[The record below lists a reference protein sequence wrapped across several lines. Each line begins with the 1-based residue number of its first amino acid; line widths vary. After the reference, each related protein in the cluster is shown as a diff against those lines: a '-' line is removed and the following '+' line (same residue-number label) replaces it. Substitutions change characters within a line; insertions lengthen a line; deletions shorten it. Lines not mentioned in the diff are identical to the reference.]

1 MEFYKR
7 VLKLHHFR
15 NLGRKSPTELLLNSS
30 FEKHGGL
37 VILVGENNVGKS
49 NVLEALTIFND
60 ADIKLCSE
68 EDYFKNHKKDT
79 LLSLEEET
87 ILDRKITGF
96 SCVDLK
102 IQTKEVN
109 KGLKELSKTLIS
121 YPFEKHVEA
130 LGEQCNN
137 SVYIPTNNND
147 YSKICTLVSN
157 FINLI
162 TSYNSLGLFLHFYKE
177 KLKLSEFVTEYA
189 NATNNLFF
197 KELIKHVSGN
207 SEWIKNFCQCIK
219 EIIKHN
225 TPDKKYNTDEF
236 FVMRQHKQNQLAKIY
251 SCFKKLSEGEIKP
264 KDVEYILKKLEELDK
279 IFKTTDFTKFT
290 PKTEALLNEQSQEK
304 LSEFVKEMIEKID
317 EKYPIN
323 ENFKQQFRTFR
334 LNIGN
339 LKKEIKNSLK
349 NLDKIG
355 EDFERKKE
363 RLIREIENDCK
374 NQKVLKFNYDVLL
387 DNIQQICKNYI
398 ASHAVNDVS
407 KDIKSMMC
415 QLYLK
420 KIDLLVNSEI
430 EQYRYNDFLE
440 SARKFLW
447 EDIKTLD
454 EKSGVHLFPKNIGE
468 IKDKFETNKE
478 KFKQSKNYSEFA
490 EYCRECNPYTAFQN
504 LKNKVQFP
512 LSGGLSYK
520 SYKLV
525 PTMKE
530 YKEPKITDN
539 DFKAVLFTCIDYSS
553 LSEFD
558 QWDWFFRNSLFR
570 KMDFHP
576 NAIWNFFGSILKDG
590 QALQIIMFDKNND
603 LVIYDSE
610 KSFNIPKKYL
620 QEIDQ
625 ELLKEIRQSKHL
637 FPIEVKRKY
646 NNNVC
651 QFEFF
656 KKDTSHLLFKV
667 NFTEILENLAEILEY
682 NMQLKIDSLITKEF
696 NKLLA
701 IAEDS
706 SQNSYQLKI
715 HVRHNNKFY
724 DYSKKSTAYE
734 IKLEIHD
741 CRKSHDHN
749 EPIILSQQ
757 STGFQWA
764 FNFMFGFLYNVGSD
778 FSFNKNIIYVM
789 DEPAT
794 HLSVPARKE
803 FRRFLKEYAHKN
815 HVTFVL
821 ATHDPFLVD
830 TDHLDEIRI
839 VEKETEG
846 SVIKNHFNYPLN
858 NAGKDSDALDKIK
871 RSLGVGQHV
880 FHNPQKHRII
890 FVEGITDYC
899 YLSAF
904 KLYFNEREYKDNPI
918 PFTFL
923 PISGLKNNPNDM
935 EETIKKLC
943 KLDNHPIVLTDDDRK
958 CVFNQKA
965 TSERF
970 KKANEEMHDPIRI
983 LQLSKCDENF
993 KQIEDC
999 FSANDRKKYAK
1010 NKQMELAMAFK
1021 TRLLYGEKDDVV
1033 SEETKKNFLKLFEW
1047 IKKECNN
1054 PTIKKEYIKFDYNTP
1069 RIIIERILMFKKM
1082 CLSLIAI
1089 SGVCVGAKDLDFKL
1103 DYRATGGKLMG
1114 KMTDSSLLSITS
1126 MNDEPVV
1133 IKNLIVNRGNSCEAT
1148 KKVEPKLG
1156 DKFKKEKLFD
1166 HELKYSQQIFY
1177 RLDCKPNQ
1185 LLEVKIITD
1194 KGEYYHKFS
1203 K

>member
-15 NLGRKSPTELLLNSS
+15 NLGRNLPAELLLNSS

-37 VILVGENNVGKS
+37 VVLVGENNVGKS
-49 NVLEALTIFND
+49 NVLEALKIFND
-60 ADIKLCSE
+60 ADVKLCSE
-68 EDYFKNHKKDT
+68 NDCFKAHEKDS

-102 IQTKEVN
+102 IQSKEVN
-109 KGLKELSKTLIS
+109 KGLKELSKTLIV
-121 YPFEKHVEA
+121 YPFSA
-130 LGEQCNN
+130 FIGEF
-137 SVYIPTNNND
+137 I
-147 YSKICTLVSN
+147 KLVM
-157 FINLI
+157 
-162 TSYNSLGLFLHFYKE
+162 SYGILDSFLKFYKE
-177 KLKLSEFVTEYA
+177 KLKLGAF
-189 NATNNLFF
+189 ATRQANNLLF
-197 KELIKHVSGN
+197 KELIKHLSGN
-207 SEWIKNFCQCIK
+207 NQLVKNFCQCIR
-219 EIIKHN
+219 EIIE
-225 TPDKKYNTDEF
+225 YNAPNNKEYKPNQF
-236 FVMRQHKQNQLAKIY
+236 FIMGKVKHKQLSEIY
-251 SCFKKLSEGEIKP
+251 SRLKRLNERKIEP
-264 KDVEYILKKLEELDK
+264 KDVKSVLKDMPQKVKTLDE
-279 IFKTTDFTKFT
+279 IFRTTDFDEKFA
-290 PKTEALLNEQSQEK
+290 PKIKVLQNEQSQER
-304 LSEFVKEMIEKID
+304 LSNFIKDIIKEID

-323 ENFKQQFRTFR
+323 ENFKKQFEEFESNVKH
-334 LNIGN
+334 LNET
-339 LKKEIKNSLK
+339 KK
-349 NLDKIG
+349 
-355 EDFERKKE
+355 DFERKKE
-363 RLIREIENDCK
+363 SWIKEIENDCK
-374 NQKVLKFNYDVLL
+374 NQKTLDPNYDVLL
-387 DNIQQICKNYI
+387 DNIQQICKKYI
-398 ASHAVNDVS
+398 ASHAVNDAS

-415 QLYLK
+415 QFYLK
-420 KIDLLVNSEI
+420 QIDLLVNSEI
-430 EQYRYNDFLE
+430 VRYRYSNLFE
-440 SARKFLW
+440 SARKSLW
-447 EDIKTLD
+447 ENIKILD
-454 EKSGVHLFPKNIGE
+454 EKSNAHLFPKNIDE
-468 IKDKFETNKE
+468 IKDKFEANKE

-504 LKNKVQFP
+504 LRNKVQFP
-512 LSGGLSYK
+512 LSGGLSHQFDE
-520 SYKLV
+520 LA

-539 DFKAVLFTCIDYSS
+539 GLKTALFTLFGYSS
-553 LSEFD
+553 PSEFD
-558 QWDWFFRNSLFR
+558 QSDWFFRNSLFR

-576 NAIWNFFGSILKDG
+576 NAIWNFFLSILKDG

-625 ELLKEIRQSKHL
+625 ELLKEIRQSKYL
-637 FPIEVKRKY
+637 STEVKGECD
-646 NNNVC
+646 NNVC

-656 KKDTSHLLFKV
+656 NKDTSHLLFKV
-667 NFTEILENLAEILEY
+667 NFTSILENIAEILEY
-682 NMQLKIDSLITKEF
+682 NMQLKVDSLITKEF
-696 NKLLA
+696 NRLLA

-706 SQNSYQLKI
+706 PQDSYQLKI
-715 HVRHNNKFY
+715 RVRHNNKFY
-724 DYSKKSTAYE
+724 DYSKESTAYE
-734 IKLEIHD
+734 IKLEVYD
-741 CRKSHDHN
+741 CRKSDNQN

-764 FNFMFGFLYNVGSD
+764 FNFMFGFLYNVGSH
-778 FSFNKNIIYVM
+778 FSLNKNIIYVM

-803 FRRFLKEYAHKN
+803 FRKFLKEYAHKN

-858 NAGKDSDALDKIK
+858 NASKNSDALYQIK
-871 RSLGVGQHV
+871 RSLGVDQHV

-904 KLYFNEREYKDNPI
+904 KLYFNEYNPQYKDNPI

-935 EETIKKLC
+935 KETIKKLC
-943 KLDNHPIVLTDDDRK
+943 ELDNHPIVLTDDDRK

-993 KQIEDC
+993 KQIENC

-1010 NKQMELAMAFK
+1010 NKRKELAMAFK
-1021 TRLLYGEKDDVV
+1021 TRLLYSGKDAVEKQ
-1033 SEETKKNFLKLFEW
+1033 TKRNFLKLFKW
-1047 IKKECNN
+1047 I
-1054 PTIKKEYIKFDYNTP
+1054 
-1069 RIIIERILMFKKM
+1069 
-1082 CLSLIAI
+1082 AW
-1089 SGVCVGAKDLDFKL
+1089 
-1103 DYRATGGKLMG
+1103 ATNL
-1114 KMTDSSLLSITS
+1114 
-1126 MNDEPVV
+1126 
-1133 IKNLIVNRGNSCEAT
+1133 IKN
-1148 KKVEPKLG
+1148 
-1156 DKFKKEKLFD
+1156 
-1166 HELKYSQQIFY
+1166 
-1177 RLDCKPNQ
+1177 
-1185 LLEVKIITD
+1185 
-1194 KGEYYHKFS
+1194 
-1203 K
+1203 

>member
-7 VLKLHHFR
+7 VLKLHQFR
-15 NLGRKSPTELLLNSS
+15 NLGRKSPTKLLLNSS
-30 FEKHGGL
+30 FDEKHGGL
-37 VILVGENNVGKS
+37 VVLVGENNVGKS
-49 NVLEALTIFND
+49 NVLEALKIFND
-60 ADIKLCSE
+60 ADVKLCSE
-68 EDYFKNHKKDT
+68 NDYFKAHEKDS
-79 LLSLEEET
+79 LLSLEEEA
-87 ILDRKITGF
+87 ILDHKITGF
-96 SCVDLK
+96 SCMDLK
-102 IQTKEVN
+102 IRTEEIGE
-109 KGLKELSKTLIS
+109 GLKELSKTLIS

-130 LGEQCNN
+130 LGEQCSN

-147 YSKICTLVSN
+147 YSNICTLVSD

-177 KLKLSEFVTEYA
+177 KLKLSELVTEYA

-219 EIIKHN
+219 EIIKCN

-236 FVMRQHKQNQLAKIY
+236 FVMGQHKQNQLAKIY
-251 SCFKKLSEGEIKP
+251 SYFKKLSEGEIKP
-264 KDVEYILKKLEELDK
+264 QNEDILKKLKSLDE

-290 PKTEALLNEQSQEK
+290 PETE
-304 LSEFVKEMIEKID
+304 VKDIIKEID

-334 LNIGN
+334 LNIGS
-339 LKKEIKNSLK
+339 LKKKIKNSLK
-349 NLDKIG
+349 NLDKIR
-355 EDFERKKE
+355 EDFERNKE
-363 RLIREIENDCK
+363 SWIKEIGNDCK
-374 NQKVLKFNYDVLL
+374 NQKVLEFNYDVLL
-387 DNIQQICKNYI
+387 DNIQQICEKYI
-398 ASHAVNDVS
+398 ASHVVSDES

-430 EQYRYNDFLE
+430 EQYRYSDFLE

-468 IKDKFETNKE
+468 IKDKFEANKE
-478 KFKQSKNYSEFA
+478 KVKQSKNYFEFA

-504 LKNKVQFP
+504 LRNKVQFP

-553 LSEFD
+553 PSEFD

-570 KMDFHP
+570 KMGFHP
-576 NAIWNFFGSILKDG
+576 NTIWNFFLSILKDG

-610 KSFNIPKKYL
+610 KSFNIPEKYL

-625 ELLKEIRQSKHL
+625 ESLKEIRQSKHL

-682 NMQLKIDSLITKEF
+682 NMQLKINSLITKEF
-696 NKLLA
+696 NRLLA

-706 SQNSYQLKI
+706 SQDSYQLKI
-715 HVRHNNKFY
+715 HVRHNNKLSEEKEY
-724 DYSKKSTAYE
+724 TAYE
-734 IKLEIHD
+734 IKLEVYD
-741 CRKSHDHN
+741 CRKSHEQN
-749 EPIILSQQ
+749 KPIILSQQ

-764 FNFMFGFLYNVGSD
+764 FNFMFGFLYNVGSN

-803 FRRFLKEYAHKN
+803 FRKFLKEYAHKN

-839 VEKETEG
+839 VEKETED

-858 NAGKDSDALDKIK
+858 NASKDSDALDKIK

-890 FVEGITDYC
+890 FIEGITDYC

-904 KLYFNEREYKDNPI
+904 KLYFNKHNPQFKDNPI

-923 PISGLKNNPNDM
+923 PISGLKNNPNEM
-935 EETIKKLC
+935 KETIQKLC
-943 KLDNHPIVLTDDDRK
+943 ELDNNPIVLTDDDRK
-958 CVFNQKA
+958 CDSDQNA

-970 KKANEEMHDPIRI
+970 KRANEEMHDPITI
-983 LQLSKCDENF
+983 LQLSDCDRHF

-1021 TRLLYGEKDDVV
+1021 TRLLYGGEDDVM
-1033 SEETKKNFLKLFEW
+1033 SEETKKNFLCLFEW
-1047 IKKECNN
+1047 IKK
-1054 PTIKKEYIKFDYNTP
+1054 
-1069 RIIIERILMFKKM
+1069 R
-1082 CLSLIAI
+1082 
-1089 SGVCVGAKDLDFKL
+1089 V
-1103 DYRATGGKLMG
+1103 
-1114 KMTDSSLLSITS
+1114 
-1126 MNDEPVV
+1126 
-1133 IKNLIVNRGNSCEAT
+1133 
-1148 KKVEPKLG
+1148 
-1156 DKFKKEKLFD
+1156 
-1166 HELKYSQQIFY
+1166 
-1177 RLDCKPNQ
+1177 
-1185 LLEVKIITD
+1185 
-1194 KGEYYHKFS
+1194 
-1203 K
+1203 

>member
-1 MEFYKR
+1 MKFYKR

-15 NLGRKSPTELLLNSS
+15 NLGRKSPTKLLLNSS
-30 FEKHGGL
+30 FENKHGGL
-37 VILVGENNVGKS
+37 VVLVGENNVGKS

-60 ADIKLCSE
+60 ADIKLCSK
-68 EDYFKNHKKDT
+68 EDYFKNHEKDT
-79 LLSLEEET
+79 LLSLEEER
-87 ILDRKITGF
+87 IFDHKITDF
-96 SCVDLK
+96 SCVDLR
-102 IQTKEVN
+102 IQSKEVN

-121 YPFEKHVEA
+121 YPFEKHVET
-130 LGEQCNN
+130 LGEQCSN
-137 SVYIPTNNND
+137 SVYIPTSNDD
-147 YSKICTLVSN
+147 YSNICTFVSD

-162 TSYNSLGLFLHFYKE
+162 ASYNLLESFLDFYRD
-177 KLKLSEFVTEYA
+177 KLKLSELVTEYA
-189 NATNNLFF
+189 NATNNLLF
-197 KELIKHVSGN
+197 KELIKYASGN
-207 SEWIKNFCQCIK
+207 SEWIKTFCQCIK
-219 EIIKHN
+219 EIIKSN
-225 TPDKKYNTDEF
+225 TPNKKYNSGEF
-236 FVMRQHKQNQLAKIY
+236 FVMGQHKQNQLAKIY
-251 SCFKKLSEGEIKP
+251 AHFKGFSEGEIKP
-264 KDVEYILKKLEELDK
+264 QNEGILKKLKALDE
-279 IFKTTDFTKFT
+279 IFKTTDFNTKFT

-317 EKYPIN
+317 EKYPIS

-334 LNIGN
+334 SSIGN
-339 LKKEIKNSLK
+339 LKKKIKNSLK
-349 NLDKIG
+349 YLEKTR

-363 RLIREIENDCK
+363 SWIKEIGNDCK
-374 NQKVLKFNYDVLL
+374 NQKTLKFNYDVLL
-387 DNIQQICKNYI
+387 DNIQQICEKYI
-398 ASHAVNDVS
+398 ASHVVSDES
-407 KDIKSMMC
+407 KDMKSMMC
-415 QLYLK
+415 QFYLEK
-420 KIDLLVNSEI
+420 MELLSNSKIRRYQYDDLLK
-430 EQYRYNDFLE
+430 
-440 SARKFLW
+440 SAKKSLW
-447 EDIKTLD
+447 ESIKILD
-454 EKSGVHLFPKNIGE
+454 NESGVHLFPKNLKE
-468 IKDKFETNKE
+468 IKEKFETNKE
-478 KFKQSKNYSEFA
+478 KFKQSKNVSEFA

-504 LKNKVQFP
+504 LRNKVQFP

-520 SYKLV
+520 FNKLV

-539 DFKAVLFTCIDYSS
+539 DLKTALFTCIDYSS
-553 LSEFD
+553 PSEFD
-558 QWDWFFRNSLFR
+558 QSDWFFRNSLFR

-576 NAIWNFFGSILKDG
+576 NTIWNFFGRILKDG

-603 LVIYDSE
+603 LVIYDFE

-625 ELLKEIRQSKHL
+625 ELLKEIRQSE
-637 FPIEVKRKY
+637 FPFNIEAKGECD
-646 NNNVC
+646 NNVC

-667 NFTEILENLAEILEY
+667 NFTEILENIAEILEY
-682 NMQLKIDSLITKEF
+682 NMQLKIDSLIAKEF

-706 SQNSYQLKI
+706 PQDSYQLKI

-724 DYSKKSTAYE
+724 DYSKEYTAYE
-734 IKLEIHD
+734 IKLEVYD
-741 CRKSHDHN
+741 CRKSDN
-749 EPIILSQQ
+749 QNPIILSQQ

-846 SVIKNHFNYPLN
+846 SVINKSFNYSLED
-858 NAGKDSDALDKIK
+858 NASKDSDALDKIK

-880 FHNPQKHRII
+880 FHNPKKHRII

-904 KLYFNEREYKDNPI
+904 KLYFNKREFKDNPI

-935 EETIKKLC
+935 EETIQKLC
-943 KLDNHPIVLTDDDRK
+943 ELDNNPIVLTDDDRK
-958 CVFNQKA
+958 CDSDQKA
-965 TSERF
+965 KSEEF
-970 KKANEEMHDPIRI
+970 KKANEEMHDPITI

-999 FSANDRKKYAK
+999 FSENDRKEYAK
-1010 NKQMELAMAFK
+1010 NKCKELAMAFK
-1021 TRLLYGEKDDVV
+1021 TRLLYGGEDAVEKQ
-1033 SEETKKNFLKLFEW
+1033 TKRNFLKLFKW
-1047 IKKECNN
+1047 V
-1054 PTIKKEYIKFDYNTP
+1054 
-1069 RIIIERILMFKKM
+1069 
-1082 CLSLIAI
+1082 AW
-1089 SGVCVGAKDLDFKL
+1089 
-1103 DYRATGGKLMG
+1103 ATNL
-1114 KMTDSSLLSITS
+1114 
-1126 MNDEPVV
+1126 
-1133 IKNLIVNRGNSCEAT
+1133 IKN
-1148 KKVEPKLG
+1148 
-1156 DKFKKEKLFD
+1156 
-1166 HELKYSQQIFY
+1166 
-1177 RLDCKPNQ
+1177 
-1185 LLEVKIITD
+1185 
-1194 KGEYYHKFS
+1194 
-1203 K
+1203 

>member
-1 MEFYKR
+1 MELYKR
-7 VLKLHHFR
+7 VLKLHPFR

-30 FEKHGGL
+30 FENKHGGL

-60 ADIKLCSE
+60 ADIKLCNE
-68 EDYFKNHKKDT
+68 EDYFKPHEKDS

-87 ILDRKITGF
+87 ILDHKITGF

-102 IQTKEVN
+102 IQTKGVSEE
-109 KGLKELSKTLIS
+109 LKELSKILIS
-121 YPFEKHVEA
+121 YPFCVFV
-130 LGEQCNN
+130 GG
-137 SVYIPTNNND
+137 
-147 YSKICTLVSN
+147 

-162 TSYNSLGLFLHFYKE
+162 MSYGTLDSFLKFYKE
-177 KLKLSEFVTEYA
+177 KLKLSAF
-189 NATNNLFF
+189 ATRQADNLLF

-219 EIIKHN
+219 EIIKRN

-236 FVMRQHKQNQLAKIY
+236 FVMGQHKQNQLAKIY
-251 SCFKKLSEGEIKP
+251 SYFKKLSEGEIKP
-264 KDVEYILKKLEELDK
+264 QNEDILKKLKSLDE

-290 PKTEALLNEQSQEK
+290 PETE
-304 LSEFVKEMIEKID
+304 VKDIIKEID

-339 LKKEIKNSLK
+339 LKKKIKNSLK
-349 NLDKIG
+349 YLEKIR

-415 QLYLK
+415 QFYLK
-420 KIDLLVNSEI
+420 KIDLLVDSEI
-430 EQYRYNDFLE
+430 EQYRYSDFLE

-454 EKSGVHLFPKNIGE
+454 KKSGVHLFPKNLKE
-468 IKDKFETNKE
+468 IKEKFENNKE
-478 KFKQSKNYSEFA
+478 KFKQSKNYFEFA
-490 EYCRECNPYTAFQN
+490 EHCRECNPYTAFQN
-504 LKNKVQFP
+504 LRNKVQFP

-530 YKEPKITDN
+530 YKESKITDN
-539 DFKAVLFTCIDYSS
+539 DLKTALFTCINYSFS
-553 LSEFD
+553 SEFS
-558 QWDWFFRNSLFR
+558 QWDWLFRNSLFR

-576 NAIWNFFGSILKDG
+576 NAIWNFFLSILKDG
-590 QALQIIMFDKNND
+590 QALQIIIFDKNNN

-610 KSFNIPKKYL
+610 KSFNIPEKYL

-625 ELLKEIRQSKHL
+625 ESLKEIKQSKYL
-637 FPIEVKRKY
+637 STEVKGEC

-667 NFTEILENLAEILEY
+667 SFTEILENLAEILEY

-696 NKLLA
+696 NRLLA

-706 SQNSYQLKI
+706 SQDSYQLKI
-715 HVRHNNKFY
+715 HVRHSNELSEEKEY
-724 DYSKKSTAYE
+724 TAYE

-741 CRKSHDHN
+741 CRKSDN
-749 EPIILSQQ
+749 QNKPIILSQQ

-764 FNFMFGFLYNVGSD
+764 FNFMFGFLYYVGSH
-778 FSFNKNIIYVM
+778 FSLNKNIIYVM

-794 HLSVPARKE
+794 PLSVPARKE

-858 NAGKDSDALDKIK
+858 NASKNSDALYQIK

-880 FHNPQKHRII
+880 FHNPKKHQII

-958 CVFNQKA
+958 CVFNQQA

-970 KKANEEMHDPIRI
+970 KRAN
-983 LQLSKCDENF
+983 
-993 KQIEDC
+993 
-999 FSANDRKKYAK
+999 KY
-1010 NKQMELAMAFK
+1010 
-1021 TRLLYGEKDDVV
+1021 
-1033 SEETKKNFLKLFEW
+1033 
-1047 IKKECNN
+1047 
-1054 PTIKKEYIKFDYNTP
+1054 
-1069 RIIIERILMFKKM
+1069 
-1082 CLSLIAI
+1082 
-1089 SGVCVGAKDLDFKL
+1089 
-1103 DYRATGGKLMG
+1103 
-1114 KMTDSSLLSITS
+1114 
-1126 MNDEPVV
+1126 
-1133 IKNLIVNRGNSCEAT
+1133 
-1148 KKVEPKLG
+1148 
-1156 DKFKKEKLFD
+1156 
-1166 HELKYSQQIFY
+1166 
-1177 RLDCKPNQ
+1177 
-1185 LLEVKIITD
+1185 
-1194 KGEYYHKFS
+1194 
-1203 K
+1203 

>member
-1 MEFYKR
+1 MKFYKR
-7 VLKLHHFR
+7 VLKLHQFR
-15 NLGRKSPTELLLNSS
+15 NLGRKSPAKLLLNSS
-30 FEKHGGL
+30 FEKHGEL

-49 NVLEALTIFND
+49 NVLEALKIFND
-60 ADIKLCSE
+60 ADIKLCNE
-68 EDYFKNHKKDT
+68 EDYFKDHEKDS
-79 LLSLEEET
+79 LLSLEEEA
-87 ILDRKITGF
+87 ILDHKITGF

-102 IQTKEVN
+102 IQSKEVN
-109 KGLKELSKTLIS
+109 KGLKKLSKTLIS

-130 LGEQCNN
+130 LGEQCSN

-147 YSKICTLVSN
+147 YSNICTLVSD

-177 KLKLSEFVTEYA
+177 KLKLSELVTEYA

-219 EIIKHN
+219 EIIKRN

-236 FVMRQHKQNQLAKIY
+236 FVMGQHKQNQLAKIY
-251 SCFKKLSEGEIKP
+251 SYFKKLSEGKIKP
-264 KDVEYILKKLEELDK
+264 QNEDILKKLKSLDE

-290 PKTEALLNEQSQEK
+290 PETE
-304 LSEFVKEMIEKID
+304 VKDIIKEID

-339 LKKEIKNSLK
+339 LKKKIKNSLK
-349 NLDKIG
+349 YLEKTR

-363 RLIREIENDCK
+363 RLIREIEYYCK
-374 NQKVLKFNYDVLL
+374 NQKVLEFDYDVLL

-398 ASHAVNDVS
+398 ASHVVSDES

-478 KFKQSKNYSEFA
+478 KFKQSKNYSELV
-490 EYCRECNPYTAFQN
+490 EHCRECNPYTAFQN
-504 LKNKVQFP
+504 LRNKVQFP

-553 LSEFD
+553 PSEFN
-558 QWDWFFRNSLFR
+558 QSDWFFRNSLFR
-570 KMDFHP
+570 KMGFHP
-576 NAIWNFFGSILKDG
+576 NAIWNFFGSILNYKNFDQKNLKYE
-590 QALQIIMFDKNND
+590 QALQIMFDKNND
-603 LVIYDSE
+603 LEIYSIYN
-610 KSFNIPKKYL
+610 KLFNIPKKYL

-625 ELLKEIRQSKHL
+625 ESLKEIRQSE
-637 FPIEVKRKY
+637 FPFNIEAKGECD
-646 NNNVC
+646 NNVC
-651 QFEFF
+651 QLEFLND
-656 KKDTSHLLFKV
+656 KSSLLFKV
-667 NFTEILENLAEILEY
+667 NFTEILESLAEIMEY

-706 SQNSYQLKI
+706 PQDSYQLKI

-764 FNFMFGFLYNVGSD
+764 FNFMFGFLYNWGSH
-778 FSFNKNIIYVM
+778 FSLNKNIIYVM

-794 HLSVPARKE
+794 PLSVPARKE

-815 HVTFVL
+815 HVTFVV

-858 NAGKDSDALDKIK
+858 NASKDSDALDKIK

-904 KLYFNEREYKDNPI
+904 KLYFNEREFKDNPI

-935 EETIKKLC
+935 KETIKKLC
-943 KLDNHPIVLTDDDRK
+943 ELDNHPIVLTDDDRK
-958 CVFNQKA
+958 DGSDPQRAK
-965 TSERF
+965 SEQF
-970 KKANEEMHDPIRI
+970 KNANEEMHDPITI
-983 LQLSKCDENF
+983 LQLSDCDRHF

-1010 NKQMELAMAFK
+1010 NKHMELAMAFK
-1021 TRLLYGEKDDVV
+1021 TRLLYVGEDDVM
-1033 SEETKKNFLKLFEW
+1033 SEETKKNFLCLFEW
-1047 IKKECNN
+1047 IKK
-1054 PTIKKEYIKFDYNTP
+1054 
-1069 RIIIERILMFKKM
+1069 R
-1082 CLSLIAI
+1082 
-1089 SGVCVGAKDLDFKL
+1089 V
-1103 DYRATGGKLMG
+1103 
-1114 KMTDSSLLSITS
+1114 
-1126 MNDEPVV
+1126 
-1133 IKNLIVNRGNSCEAT
+1133 
-1148 KKVEPKLG
+1148 
-1156 DKFKKEKLFD
+1156 
-1166 HELKYSQQIFY
+1166 
-1177 RLDCKPNQ
+1177 
-1185 LLEVKIITD
+1185 
-1194 KGEYYHKFS
+1194 
-1203 K
+1203 

>member
-1 MEFYKR
+1 M
-7 VLKLHHFR
+7 
-15 NLGRKSPTELLLNSS
+15 
-30 FEKHGGL
+30 
-37 VILVGENNVGKS
+37 ILVGENNVGKS
-49 NVLEALTIFND
+49 NVLEASTIFND
-60 ADIKLCSE
+60 ADVKLCSK
-68 EDYFKNHKKDT
+68 EDYFKAHEKDS
-79 LLSLEEET
+79 LLSLEEER
-87 ILDRKITGF
+87 IFDHKITGF

-102 IQTKEVN
+102 IQSKEVN
-109 KGLKELSKTLIS
+109 KGLKKLSKTLIS

-130 LGEQCNN
+130 LGEQCSNFV
-137 SVYIPTNNND
+137 SIPINNND
-147 YSKICTLVSN
+147 YSNICTFVSD

-162 TSYNSLGLFLHFYKE
+162 ASYNLLESFLDFYKD
-177 KLKLSEFVTEYA
+177 KLKLSELVTEYA
-189 NATNNLFF
+189 NATNNLLF
-197 KELIKHVSGN
+197 KKLIKHLSGN
-207 SEWIKNFCQCIK
+207 NQLVKNFCQCIK
-219 EIIKHN
+219 EIIKCN
-225 TPDKKYNTDEF
+225 TPNKKYNTDEF
-236 FVMRQHKQNQLAKIY
+236 FVMGQHKQNQLAKIY
-251 SCFKKLSEGEIKP
+251 AHFKGFSEGEIKP

-339 LKKEIKNSLK
+339 LKKKIKNSLK
-349 NLDKIG
+349 YLDKIR

-374 NQKVLKFNYDVLL
+374 NQKTLKFNYDVLL

-447 EDIKTLD
+447 KDIKTLD

-468 IKDKFETNKE
+468 IKDKFEANKE
-478 KFKQSKNYSEFA
+478 KVKQSKNYFEFA

-504 LKNKVQFP
+504 LRNKVQFP

-530 YKEPKITDN
+530 YKELKITDN
-539 DFKAVLFTCIDYSS
+539 DLKTALFTLFNYSS
-553 LSEFD
+553 LSEFN
-558 QWDWFFRNSLFR
+558 QSDWFFRNSLFR

-576 NAIWNFFGSILKDG
+576 NTIWNFFGSILKDG

-610 KSFNIPKKYL
+610 KSFNIPEKYL

-625 ELLKEIRQSKHL
+625 ESLKEIRQSE
-637 FPIEVKRKY
+637 FPFNIEAKGECD
-646 NNNVC
+646 NNVC

-667 NFTEILENLAEILEY
+667 NFTEILENIAEILEY

-701 IAEDS
+701 IAQDS
-706 SQNSYQLKI
+706 SQDSYQLKI
-715 HVRHNNKFY
+715 RVRHNNKLPRE
-724 DYSKKSTAYE
+724 KSTAYE

-741 CRKSHDHN
+741 CRKSDN
-749 EPIILSQQ
+749 QKPIILSQQ

-764 FNFMFGFLYNVGSD
+764 FNFMFGFLYNWGSH
-778 FSFNKNIIYVM
+778 FSLNENIIYVM

-803 FRRFLKEYAHKN
+803 FRKFLKEYAHKN

-839 VEKETEG
+839 VEKETED

-858 NAGKDSDALDKIK
+858 NASKDSDALDKIK

-904 KLYFNEREYKDNPI
+904 KLYFNKHNPQFKDNPI

-923 PISGLKNNPNDM
+923 PISGLKKDPDAM
-935 EETIKKLC
+935 KETIQKLC
-943 KLDNHPIVLTDDDRK
+943 ELDNNPIVLTDDDRK
-958 CVFNQKA
+958 CNSDQKA
-965 TSERF
+965 KSEEF
-970 KKANEEMHDPIRI
+970 KKANEEMHDPITI

-1021 TRLLYGEKDDVV
+1021 TRLLYDGEDAVEKQ
-1033 SEETKKNFLKLFEW
+1033 TKRNFLKLFKW
-1047 IKKECNN
+1047 V
-1054 PTIKKEYIKFDYNTP
+1054 
-1069 RIIIERILMFKKM
+1069 
-1082 CLSLIAI
+1082 AW
-1089 SGVCVGAKDLDFKL
+1089 
-1103 DYRATGGKLMG
+1103 ATNL
-1114 KMTDSSLLSITS
+1114 
-1126 MNDEPVV
+1126 
-1133 IKNLIVNRGNSCEAT
+1133 IKN
-1148 KKVEPKLG
+1148 
-1156 DKFKKEKLFD
+1156 
-1166 HELKYSQQIFY
+1166 
-1177 RLDCKPNQ
+1177 
-1185 LLEVKIITD
+1185 
-1194 KGEYYHKFS
+1194 
-1203 K
+1203 

>member
-15 NLGRKSPTELLLNSS
+15 NLGRKSPTKLLLNSS
-30 FEKHGGL
+30 FDEKHGGL
-37 VILVGENNVGKS
+37 VVLVGENNVGKS
-49 NVLEALTIFND
+49 NVLEALKIFND
-60 ADIKLCSE
+60 ADVKLCNE
-68 EDYFKNHKKDT
+68 EDYFKTHEKDS

-87 ILDRKITGF
+87 ILDHKITGF
-96 SCVDLK
+96 SCVDLR
-102 IQTKEVN
+102 IQSKEISCN
-109 KGLKELSKTLIS
+109 LKELSKILIS

-130 LGEQCNN
+130 LGEQCSN

-147 YSKICTLVSN
+147 YPKICTLVSN

-162 TSYNSLGLFLHFYKE
+162 TSYNSLESFLHFYKE
-177 KLKLSEFVTEYA
+177 KLKLSELVTKYA
-189 NATNNLFF
+189 DATNNLLF

-219 EIIKHN
+219 EIIKCN

-236 FVMRQHKQNQLAKIY
+236 FVMGQHKQNQLAKIY
-251 SCFKKLSEGEIKP
+251 SYFKKLSEGEIKP
-264 KDVEYILKKLEELDK
+264 QNEDILKKIKGLDE
-279 IFKTTDFTKFT
+279 IFKTTDSNTKFT
-290 PKTEALLNEQSQEK
+290 PDTEIK
-304 LSEFVKEMIEKID
+304 DITKEID

-339 LKKEIKNSLK
+339 LKKKIKNSLK
-349 NLDKIG
+349 YLEKTR

-430 EQYRYNDFLE
+430 VRYRYSNLFE
-440 SARKFLW
+440 STRKSLW
-447 EDIKTLD
+447 ENIKTLD
-454 EKSGVHLFPKNIGE
+454 NESGVHLFPKNIGE

-478 KFKQSKNYSEFA
+478 KFKQSRNYSEFA

-504 LKNKVQFP
+504 LRNKVQFP

-539 DFKAVLFTCIDYSS
+539 DLKTALFTLFDYSS
-553 LSEFD
+553 PSEFD
-558 QWDWFFRNSLFR
+558 QSDWFFRNSLFR

-603 LVIYDSE
+603 LVIYNSE

-625 ELLKEIRQSKHL
+625 ESLKEIRQSE
-637 FPIEVKRKY
+637 FPFNIEAKGEY
-646 NNNVC
+646 NNNVW
-651 QFEFF
+651 QLEFLND
-656 KKDTSHLLFKV
+656 KSSLLFKV
-667 NFTEILENLAEILEY
+667 NFTEILESLAEILEY

-696 NKLLA
+696 NRLLA

-706 SQNSYQLKI
+706 PQDSYQLKI
-715 HVRHNNKFY
+715 HVRHNNKLSEEKEY
-724 DYSKKSTAYE
+724 TAYE
-734 IKLEIHD
+734 IKLEVYD

-764 FNFMFGFLYNVGSD
+764 FNFMFGFLYNWGSH
-778 FSFNKNIIYVM
+778 FSLNKNIIYVM

-794 HLSVPARKE
+794 HLSVPVRKE
-803 FRRFLKEYAHKN
+803 FRKFLKEYAHKN
-815 HVTFVL
+815 HVTFVV

-880 FHNPQKHRII
+880 FHNPKKHRII

-904 KLYFNEREYKDNPI
+904 KLYLCYKEYKDNPI

-935 EETIKKLC
+935 KETIKKLC
-943 KLDNHPIVLTDDDRK
+943 ELDNHPIVLTDDDRK
-958 CVFNQKA
+958 CVFNQNA

-970 KKANEEMHDPIRI
+970 KKANEDFGNPITI
-983 LQLSKCDENF
+983 LQLSDCDENF

-1010 NKQMELAMAFK
+1010 NKRMELAMAFK
-1021 TRLLYGEKDDVV
+1021 TRLLYSGKDDVV
-1033 SEETKKNFLKLFEW
+1033 SEETKKNFLCLFEW
-1047 IKKECNN
+1047 IKK
-1054 PTIKKEYIKFDYNTP
+1054 
-1069 RIIIERILMFKKM
+1069 R
-1082 CLSLIAI
+1082 
-1089 SGVCVGAKDLDFKL
+1089 V
-1103 DYRATGGKLMG
+1103 
-1114 KMTDSSLLSITS
+1114 
-1126 MNDEPVV
+1126 
-1133 IKNLIVNRGNSCEAT
+1133 
-1148 KKVEPKLG
+1148 
-1156 DKFKKEKLFD
+1156 
-1166 HELKYSQQIFY
+1166 
-1177 RLDCKPNQ
+1177 
-1185 LLEVKIITD
+1185 
-1194 KGEYYHKFS
+1194 
-1203 K
+1203 